1 MVIKGSPEQV
11 PVRVSEG
18 FILTNYEKSC
28 ANLCTDNCIY
38 AMGTFVFVH
47 VHCNNFKKNKHFFY
61 VIKDKNENFK
71 KKYEYTCRF
80 LVLLFLLTLSLLLLS
95 LVLIVAEQDKSKTPL
110 SNHGLCFF
118 VLSWNR
124 EIKRECDKEKARE

>member
-1 MVIKGSPEQV
+1 M
-11 PVRVSEG
+11 
-18 FILTNYEKSC
+18 
-28 ANLCTDNCIY
+28 
-38 AMGTFVFVH
+38 
-47 VHCNNFKKNKHFFY
+47 
-61 VIKDKNENFK
+61 IKDKNEHFK